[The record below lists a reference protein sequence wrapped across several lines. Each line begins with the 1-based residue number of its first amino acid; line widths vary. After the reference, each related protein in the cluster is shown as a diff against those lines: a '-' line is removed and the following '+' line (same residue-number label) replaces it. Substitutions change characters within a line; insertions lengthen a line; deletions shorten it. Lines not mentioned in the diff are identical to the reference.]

1 MELFGLWNG
10 KEMKK
15 QKIVFTCLMVW
26 SCFQGFG
33 QIKITGDVINPGLL
47 NLNEFKTK
55 RVSSN
60 IKNHVGVSKKKLKN
74 SRGVQLTE
82 AIAGFILSD
91 SIPKNYSKYIYTIIA
106 KDGYFAVFSWNELYN
121 NRVGKKVYL
130 INQSNSH
137 PKDGLL
143 LISKSDRY
151 TGRRFVKDVVE
162 IHIERK

>member
-1 MELFGLWNG
+1 MNKLIIPIFLLFTQTNL
-10 KEMKK
+10 
-15 QKIVFTCLMVW
+15 F
-26 SCFQGFG
+26 S
-33 QIKITGDVINPGLL
+33 QIKITGDVINPGVL
-47 NLNEFKTK
+47 NLQEFQTK

-74 SRGVQLTE
+74 SRGVQLTK
-82 AIAGFILSD
+82 AIADYVLLD
-91 SIPKNYSKYIYTIIA
+91 SLPKNYSKYIYTIIA

-121 NRVGKKVYL
+121 NPLGDKVFL
-130 INQSNSH
+130 ISQSNSH

-143 LISKSDRY
+143 LISKTDRY